1 MSTNEPCKLCTWSL
15 KLQMPYCGWCGL
27 HLKLN
32 SDTFIAVDYAGSNGM
47 EDDEPVTSVDIESLI
62 KGSNNTCR
70 SLT

>member
-1 MSTNEPCKLCTWSL
+1 MLEKTTFGAIETGSHFIHDNW
-15 KLQMPYCGWCGL
+15 L